1 MTPPT
6 HTPAGTVSHSHRTPR
21 DCPVCGE
28 RLVIHALGCE
38 HCGTE
43 LSGSFQPCAYCGLP
57 ADDLETLR
65 VFLVSRGNMRELEK
79 HLGVSYPTARQR
91 FAELLARLGFEGDS
105 RPVDPERVLTD
116 LAAGR
121 IGVEEAETLLAGL
134 RATTTEG

>member
-1 MTPPT
+1 MTPSPQAA
-6 HTPAGTVSHSHRTPR
+6 HTHRTPR

-28 RLVIHALGCE
+28 RLVIHRLGCE

-57 ADDLETLR
+57 PEDLEALR
-65 VFLVSRGNMRELEK
+65 VFLVSRGNMRELER

-91 FAELLARLGFEGDS
+91 FAELLARLGFEGDP
-105 RPVDPERVLTD
+105 RPLDPERVLTD

-121 IGVEEAETLLAGL
+121 IGVEEAELLLAGI
-134 RATTTEG
+134 RATPGEDPA

>member
-1 MTPPT
+1 MTPSAHP
-6 HTPAGTVSHSHRTPR
+6 PEGAGGHSHRTPR

-28 RLVIHALGCE
+28 RLVIHSLGCE

-57 ADDLETLR
+57 PDDLETLR

-91 FAELLARLGFEGDS
+91 FAELLARLGFEGDP